1 MAGRL
6 MRSAS
11 GGFPRVFFYVQHL
24 LGIGHLARASRIAQA
39 LCADGFDVTMVTGGT
54 PVSGFPGPGIRHVAL
69 PAVVAG
75 DAGFS
80 GLADLDGRPVD
91 DAFKA
96 RRRDMLLAAFREARP
111 DIVIIEAFPFG
122 RRQVRF
128 ELVPLLD
135 AIAGMAERPIVL
147 SSLRDIL
154 QERSKP
160 GRDEE
165 SVALVRQRFD
175 AVLVHGDPTF
185 AAIGD
190 SFPLA
195 GEIADKVIYT
205 GLVAAPPPQPA
216 SERFDI
222 LVSAGGGAVGAAL
235 NAAAIA
241 AARTLPQALRWC
253 VIAGPNLPQADF
265 EATVAAAPEN
275 VRVERFRPDFPSLL
289 TAARLSVSQSGY
301 NTVCDILRAGCRA
314 VFVPFTAGG
323 ETEQTARA
331 MRLQAMG
338 IATVVEERALTPE
351 RLARAIEATL
361 DSPARPAPL
370 LDLDGAA
377 KTAALLRRLTAGAEV
392 GRLARESALR

>member
-6 MRSAS
+6 MRAAS
-11 GGFPRVFFYVQHL
+11 GGPSRIFFYVQHL
-24 LGIGHLARASRIAQA
+24 LGIGHLARASRIVQA
-39 LCADGFDVTMVTGGT
+39 LRAGGFDVTMVTGGT
-54 PVSGFPGPGIRHVAL
+54 PVEGFPGPGIRHVEL
-69 PAVVAG
+69 PPVVAG

-80 GLADLDGRPVD
+80 GLADLDGNPVD

-96 RRRDMLLAAFREARP
+96 RRCEMLLSAFRAARP
-111 DIVIIEAFPFG
+111 DVVIIEAFPFG

-128 ELVPLLD
+128 ELMPLLD
-135 AIAGMAERPIVL
+135 EIAGMTERPLVL

-165 SVALVRQRFD
+165 SVALVRERFD

-195 GEIADKVIYT
+195 GQIEDKVIYT

-235 NAAAIA
+235 NEAAIA
-241 AARTLPQALRWC
+241 AARTLPQGLSWC
-253 VIAGPNLPQADF
+253 VIAGPNLPQAAF
-265 EATVAAAPEN
+265 EATVAAAPQN

-331 MRLQAMG
+331 MRLQGLG
-338 IATVVEERALTPE
+338 IATVLEERALTPE
-351 RLARAIEATL
+351 SLTQAIQATL
-361 DSPARPAPL
+361 DSPPRPTPP

-377 KTAALLRRLTAGAEV
+377 KTAALVRRLIAGAEV
-392 GRLARESALR
+392 GRLARGTLR